1 MNMNYKFICS
11 LLLLAIST
19 LALGQINE
27 YTEIDAVV
35 RDKYIKSNDAY
46 TIAEEVSYEYDSD
59 EEKIRAIF
67 VWIADN
73 IEYSYDTYLDQK
85 ENRSE
90 RRIRSRDPEEL
101 AELILKQKED
111 DLAKA
116 LKKRGGVETDFS
128 YMFIKMC
135 EAVGIEAGEI
145 SGYLRRSERRI
156 GQMPRRPDHL
166 WNWAMVDGR
175 KQFFDVFLAAG
186 TFDKRAKEFTKD
198 FDGNYFMI
206 KPEILILSHYPEDST
221 LQRIEPPMS
230 QQEFASQ
237 PFKLR
242 EYSSSKIVAFY
253 PKNGVVPKDVTEVE
267 FKFKFEEGEIP
278 HRILTYEGR
287 KLSEQEFKQSDD
299 GYWVLNYKIP
309 ENKPKQLKFVV
320 KDSKLYEHEALIY
333 IFAVE

>member
-19 LALGQINE
+19 LALGQIDE

-46 TIAEEVSYEYDSD
+46 SIAEEVSYEYDSD

-90 RRIRSRDPEEL
+90 RRIKTRDSEER
-101 AELILKQKED
+101 AELILEQRED
-111 DLAKA
+111 DLEKA
-116 LKKRGGVETDFS
+116 LKKRGGVETDFTF
-128 YMFIKMC
+128 MFMKMC

-145 SGYLRRSERRI
+145 KGYLRRSERRI

-166 WNWAMVDGR
+166 WNWAIVDGR
-175 KQFFDVFLAAG
+175 KQFFDVYLAAG
-186 TFDKRAKEFTKD
+186 TFDKKTKEFTKD
-198 FDGNYFMI
+198 FDDNFFMV
-206 KPEILILSHYPEDST
+206 KPHVLILSHYPEDST
-221 LQRIEPPMS
+221 LQRLDPPMS
-230 QQEFASQ
+230 QKDFASQ

-242 EYSSSKIVAFY
+242 SYNTSKIVDFY
-253 PKNGVVPKDVTEVE
+253 PKNGVIPMDATDVE
-267 FKFKFEEGEIP
+267 FKLKFAENEIP
-278 HRILTYEGR
+278 HRILTYERR
-287 KLSEQEFKQSDD
+287 KLSEQGFSQSDD
-299 GYWVLNYKIP
+299 GYWVLKYKIP
-309 ENKPKQLKFVV
+309 ENRPRQLKFVI

-333 IFAVE
+333 TFAVE